1 MTTRGKHRVLAVL
14 VLVLPAAL
22 GAGWWYWPTYQ
33 LNRAEAAARA
43 GDWAKAAEL
52 AHPYTLGDAPD
63 PRALLI
69 TGQAARKLK
78 KHREAEAALTR
89 ASRIADTPAVRRELA
104 LTRAEVR
111 YSAVVETFLVRALEE
126 NPDDFEVLAALAR
139 GTAEAGRWGDSV
151 KYFERA
157 LTLRPDD
164 FDLRLDRGYLRLLAA
179 TEYSSGTA
187 AESAADFAEL
197 VRRDPDHYLARLYL
211 AHCLL
216 LDAKLAE
223 GRTHLLVC
231 ARMNPGAA
239 EPLIGLSH
247 CAVEE
252 NKWDEAERL
261 LRDALDRDP
270 RSAPAFTLLG
280 DVHLRREKYADAVA
294 AYRQV
299 VALLPAGPA
308 GYLKLSQALRGL
320 KKDAEA
326 DEALNKYRQLAP
338 KAGTG
343 PAQSGLP
350 NLSAGS
356 TGPAR
361 TPPPRK
367 SNP

>member
-1 MTTRGKHRVLAVL
+1 MTTRTRNLVRAALIVAV
-14 VLVLPAAL
+14 PAAVAL
-22 GAGWWYWPTYQ
+22 GWWYYWPTYQ
-33 LNRAEAAARA
+33 IRQAEAAARA
-43 GDWAKAAEL
+43 GEWERAAAI
-52 AHPYTLGDAPD
+52 AHPFTLGDAPD
-63 PRALLI
+63 PRALLV
-69 TGQAARKLK
+69 TGQAGRKLK
-78 KHREAEAALTR
+78 KHREAEAALVR
-89 ASRIADTPAVRRELA
+89 ASRIAGETPAIRRELA
-104 LTRAEVR
+104 LTRAELR
-111 YSAVVETFLVRALEE
+111 YTTVVESFLVRALEE

-139 GTAEAGRWGDSV
+139 GTAEAGRWGDAV
-151 KYFERA
+151 AYFERA
-157 LTLRPDD
+157 LALRPDD

-187 AESAADFAEL
+187 AASAADFAEL

-223 GRTHLLVC
+223 GRTHLLACV
-231 ARMNPGAA
+231 RINPGAA

-252 NKWDEAERL
+252 NRWDEAERL

-270 RSAPAFTLLG
+270 RSAPAHTLLG

-294 AYRQV
+294 AYRRV
-299 VALLPAGPA
+299 VALLPSGPA

-326 DEALNKYRQLAP
+326 DEALDTYRRLAP
-338 KAGTG
+338 KTGTA
-343 PAQSGLP
+343 PAPG
-350 NLSAGS
+350 
-356 TGPAR
+356 